1 MNTFLNQEIKAD
13 TLGIL
18 YLCEYSYSPPNIKVV
33 REIQFT
39 SPFEALEA
47 YANIPN
53 PESQMASGKSQEAL
67 FRELESLH
75 RNLNDSEWVKNLA
88 NYL

>member
-1 MNTFLNQEIKAD
+1 MRTFLNEEINLD

-18 YLCEYSYSPPNIKVV
+18 YLCEYNYTPPSIKVV
-33 REIQFT
+33 REFQFKT
-39 SPFEALEA
+39 PFEALEA

-53 PESQMASGKSQEAL
+53 PESQMVSGKTQIEL
-67 FRELESLH
+67 FTQLESLH
-75 RNLNDSEWVKNLA
+75 KNLNDPEWVEELS

>member
-1 MNTFLNQEIKAD
+1 MNTFLNEKIKPD

-18 YLCEYSYSPPNIKVV
+18 YLCEYNYTPPSIKVV

-39 SPFEALEA
+39 SIFEALEA

-53 PESQMASGKSQEAL
+53 PESQMVSGMDQQEL

-75 RNLNDSEWVKNLA
+75 KNLNDSEWVKNLA
-88 NYL
+88 DYL

>member
-1 MNTFLNQEIKAD
+1 MDTFLSQKIKAD

-18 YLCEYSYSPPNIKVV
+18 YLCQYSYSPPSIKVV

-53 PESQMASGKSQEAL
+53 PESQMVSGKNQEEL
-67 FRELESLH
+67 FNNLERLH
-75 RNLNDSEWVKNLA
+75 KNLNDSEWVKNLA
-88 NYL
+88 DYL

>member
-1 MNTFLNQEIKAD
+1 MDTFLSQKIKAD

-18 YLCEYSYSPPNIKVV
+18 YLCQYSYSPPSIKVV

-53 PESQMASGKSQEAL
+53 PESQMVSGKNQEEL
-67 FRELESLH
+67 FNNLERLH
-75 RNLNDSEWVKNLA
+75 KNLSDSEWVENLA
-88 NYL
+88 DYL

>member
-18 YLCEYSYSPPNIKVV
+18 YLCEYSYSPPSIKVV

-39 SPFEALEA
+39 SPFEAFSAAGNLSCLLSS
-47 YANIPN
+47 PLKLC
-53 PESQMASGKSQEAL
+53 PEIIL
-67 FRELESLH
+67 LIVI
-75 RNLNDSEWVKNLA
+75 N
-88 NYL
+88 

>member
-1 MNTFLNQEIKAD
+1 MNTFLNEEIKPD

-18 YLCEYSYSPPNIKVV
+18 YLCDYNYTPPSIKVV
-33 REIQFT
+33 REIQFK

-47 YANIPN
+47 YARIPN
-53 PESQMASGKSQEAL
+53 PESQIVSGKTQSEL

-75 RNLNDSEWVKNLA
+75 KNLV
-88 NYL
+88 NPKWVEQLGDYL